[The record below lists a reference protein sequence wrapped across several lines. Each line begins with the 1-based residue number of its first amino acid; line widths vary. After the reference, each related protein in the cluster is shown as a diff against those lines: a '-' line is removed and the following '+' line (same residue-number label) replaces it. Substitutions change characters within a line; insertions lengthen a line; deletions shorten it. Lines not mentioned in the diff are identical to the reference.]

1 MTGDGLATRRPERL
15 LPDASRVIA
24 QLFVPGHALPG
35 GREGRAT
42 GIVAHILELD
52 DDEVTTS
59 LAALMQRFGHRHRDL
74 PDIFRRNAERIRNR
88 LSDDTWLSDE
98 RWLLLGAS
106 FTHEF
111 SVEAAAIC
119 NPSVVAAPDQST
131 APLGGLRFIM
141 SVRQI
146 GEGHRSSIGFR
157 TGALDAAGAVT
168 LDPPTPFTTAGTTT
182 TGMLEAGP
190 FAGLSQRRGVGAEAV
205 GWVLGRLGSAF
216 TQPELD
222 AALADLEAQADT
234 RRNVAATVA
243 AFREVAA
250 RTYRVTFP
258 VESEV
263 GERVLHPSMAVES
276 NGMED
281 ARFARFVDDDGSVTY
296 HASYTA
302 YDGSAIAQQ
311 LLSTTDF
318 LSYSVAPLTGAA
330 AANKGLALFP
340 RRVGGRFAALSRFDG
355 ARNAIAF
362 SDDLHFWPTVVPLA
376 ADPATWEA
384 IQVGN
389 CGSPL
394 ETADGW
400 LVLTHGVGPMRTYS
414 IGAML
419 LDLDDPSMVI
429 GRLRQPLFPSSADDQ
444 DGYVPNVVYTCG
456 GLVHEETL
464 FVPYGI
470 NDCAIGLAT
479 VRLPDLTAKMR
490 EDGLPQPD

>member
-1 MTGDGLATRRPERL
+1 MTEGLATRHPGRL
-15 LPDASRVIA
+15 VADPARVLA

-42 GIVAHILELD
+42 GIVAHVLELG
-52 DDEVTTS
+52 DDEVSST
-59 LAALMQRFGHRHRDL
+59 LEGLLQRFAHRHRDL
-74 PDIFRRNAERIRNR
+74 PDTFRRNAERIRNR
-88 LSDDTWLSDE
+88 LSDDTWLSEE

-106 FTHEF
+106 FTHEY
-111 SVEAAAIC
+111 SVEAAALC
-119 NPSVVAAPDQST
+119 NPSVVPDPDQSS
-131 APLGGLRFIM
+131 APSGGLRFVM

-157 TGALDAAGAVT
+157 TGVLDGAGGVA
-168 LDPPTPFTTAGTTT
+168 LDPPAPFSTAGASN
-182 TGMLEAGP
+182 TGMLPAGA
-190 FAGLSQRRGVGAEAV
+190 FAGLDQRPGVGAEAV
-205 GWVLGRLGSAF
+205 CWVLGRLGSTFPQAD
-216 TQPELD
+216 LD
-222 AALADLEAQADT
+222 AALAALEAQADT
-234 RRNVAATVA
+234 RRNVAVTVA

-250 RTYRVTFP
+250 RSYE
-258 VESEV
+258 VEFAAETEL
-263 GERVLHPSMAVES
+263 GERVLFPFTPSES

-281 ARFARFVDDDGSVTY
+281 ARFVRFVADDGVTTY

-311 LLSTTDF
+311 LLTTSDF
-318 LSYSVAPLTGAA
+318 RSFSMAPLTGAA

-340 RRVGGRFAALSRFDG
+340 RRIGGRYAAMSRFDG
-355 ARNAIAF
+355 AHNAIAF
-362 SDDLHFWPTVVPLA
+362 TDDLHYWPKVEPLA

-394 ETADGW
+394 ETNDGW

-419 LDLDDPSMVI
+419 LDLDDPTRVI
-429 GRLRQPLFPSSADDQ
+429 GRLKKPLFLSSPDEQ

-456 GLVHEETL
+456 GLVHGATL

-470 NDCAIGLAT
+470 NDGAIGLAT
-479 VRLPDLTAKMR
+479 VPLPELVATMR
-490 EDGLPQPD
+490 RDGPPASE